1 MDSPVQAQVCRNCQ
15 TVMPGNAYFCYICG
29 KPVRKVPP
37 STSTGKQ
44 INIYLISFFI
54 PPMGFVYGWR
64 YIRQPNDKSKIVG
77 VIAVTLTLL
86 SLLLSIW
93 TTKALVNYINEQ
105 LSIINSL
112 SL

>member
-1 MDSPVQAQVCRNCQ
+1 
-15 TVMPGNAYFCYICG
+15 
-29 KPVRKVPP
+29 
-37 STSTGKQ
+37 
-44 INIYLISFFI
+44 
-54 PPMGFVYGWR
+54 MGFVYGWR

-105 LSIINSL
+105 LGIINSL